1 MQAFTETQYQ
11 NIYTTLS
18 HFLPYYIGIFMF
30 CELVYLLL
38 ISKKLLIQ
46 ETKINFVSG
55 LIVIVTQA
63 TLKTFLL
70 AGIYPNIYEHRILNV
85 GNGLGVF
92 LYCFFLFTFLQY
104 VVHFLNH
111 KVRLFWCLHEV
122 HHSATHM
129 NTTTGIRNSIFDII
143 STDALYFLIPFLGV
157 PPLVFLI
164 IYAGGKIWG
173 NFIHV
178 NEDIVSHLPVI
189 NKVLIEPAAHHIHH
203 AKNII
208 YLDKNYGE
216 IIPLYD
222 KLFGTYQQLSE
233 LPQYG
238 TLSHNAPD
246 NFWDVQLFE
255 FKKLYADIKNASNIT
270 DKILYI
276 FMPPG
281 WAPNGQG
288 LTAKDMQLQFYK

>member
-1 MQAFTETQYQ
+1 MLAFTETEYQ
-11 NIYTTLS
+11 HIYNTLS
-18 HFLPYYIGIFMF
+18 HFLPYYIGIFMV
-30 CELVYLLL
+30 CELVYLFCT
-38 ISKKLLIQ
+38 SRKLLLH
-46 ETKINFVSG
+46 ETRINFISG
-55 LIVIVTQA
+55 LIVIITQA
-63 TLKTFLL
+63 SLKTFLL
-70 AGIYPNIYEHRILNV
+70 AGIYPSIYKYRIISI

-92 LYCFFLFTFLQY
+92 IFCFFLFTFLQY

-122 HHSATHM
+122 HHSATQM

-143 STDALYFLIPFLGV
+143 STDALYFIIPFLGV

-178 NEDIVSHLPVI
+178 NEDIVSQIPVL
-189 NKVLIEPAAHHIHH
+189 NKVLIEPAAHHVHH

-222 KLFGTYQQLSE
+222 KLFGTYQHLSE
-233 LPQYG
+233 APVYG
-238 TLSHNAPD
+238 TLSHNNP
-246 NFWDVQLFE
+246 NTFWDVQLYE
-255 FKKLYADIKNASNIT
+255 FKHLIADIKNATTIT
-270 DKILYI
+270 DKIFYLI
-276 FMPPG
+276 MPPG

-288 LTAKDMQLQFYK
+288 ITAKDLQMQYLK